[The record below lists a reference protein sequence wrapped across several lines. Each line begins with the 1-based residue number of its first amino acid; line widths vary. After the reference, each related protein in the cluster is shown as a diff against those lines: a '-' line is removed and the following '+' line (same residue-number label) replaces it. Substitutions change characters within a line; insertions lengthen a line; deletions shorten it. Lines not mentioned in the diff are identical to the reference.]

1 MIKIIIKYFIL
12 VIFSYGLFFEVRS
25 EENFYLEAIKK
36 YEQKKFEKSKF
47 LFQKSIVY
55 NPKHSN
61 SYLYLAKIFNS
72 EKNEIE
78 EEKNLETALL
88 LDPKNEEAIF
98 MLMELALKKSNYS
111 QVKDLSEKFQ
121 KVCEKLCNQNDKIKK
136 SLKDIEPKNES

>member
-72 EKNEIE
+72 EENEIE

>member
-1 MIKIIIKYFIL
+1 MKIIVKYIL
-12 VIFSYGLFFEVRS
+12 LIIFFFSIIFAVQS
-25 EENFYLEAIKK
+25 EENFYLEALKK

-47 LFQKSIVY
+47 LFQKNIVY
-55 NPKHSN
+55 NPKDSN

-78 EEKNLETALL
+78 EEKNLETTLL
-88 LDPKNEEAIF
+88 LDPKNEEAIL
-98 MLMELALKKSNYS
+98 MLMKLALKKSNYS

-121 KVCEKLCNQNDKIKK
+121 KVCEKLCDKNKKILK